1 MFQELWVIKEG
12 RDLAVRRSGK
22 GFMAQVTFEKV
33 FGR

>member
-12 RDLAVRRSGK
+12 RDLAVKSGK
-22 GFMAQVTFEKV
+22 GFMVQVTFEKV